1 MLGGE
6 RAVATRRTESMTG
19 ELTPGGEPGGE
30 GFLLPGAVIGDGRY
44 RLLAQFGHDMRANAH
59 LWRARDGQLR
69 RDVALT
75 VLVGDPSNGP
85 RAQAAR
91 RTLERAAHAAAFT
104 HPATAR
110 VLDVLSLGNG
120 VSPGEGLLGIIVGD
134 WTVGT
139 DLTDVI
145 AEHPL
150 PAANAARLLEPLA
163 SAVERA
169 HHAGL
174 VLGVD
179 HPQRIRVTPD
189 GLLRL
194 AFAGPLPEAVPRD
207 DVKGLGAI
215 LYLLITGRWP
225 LPGGPEA
232 IPPAPVT
239 PDGSIVPPN
248 VLSAYIPPE
257 LSTVAI
263 RSLEDTQIGGIH
275 TSATLLAVLEQA
287 ADSAEQTEFLGPVSR
302 PVGDEDTEAVW
313 TTRPPAQ
320 DRTKRRKLAIGV
332 TALAIAVV
340 AILAWLGTMLI
351 DFFGD
356 DGGSGET
363 VVVEQPSP
371 ANGESPPPT
380 PKPDGPLEP
389 GTIEVYNIGGTPDN
403 PRRAGFATDGDPGT
417 EWRTD
422 KYKQQFPAL
431 KPGVG
436 LIASFAESVEFASV
450 VIDSPTTN
458 TVVQIRSASSI
469 NPKIEETKVIG
480 EATLQGGKTEI
491 KLAASEPTQYIVV
504 WVTKLGDGNLTA
516 IGEVEYI
523 RAK

>member
-1 MLGGE
+1 M
-6 RAVATRRTESMTG
+6 VTKRTESLTG
-19 ELTPGGEPGGE
+19 ELTPGGEPGGD

-44 RLLAQFGHDMRANAH
+44 RLLAQFGHDLRADAH

-75 VLVGDPSNGP
+75 VLLGDPTNGP
-85 RAQAAR
+85 KAQAAR
-91 RTLERAAHAAAFT
+91 RTLERAAHAAAFA
-104 HPATAR
+104 HPSMAR
-110 VLDVLSLGNG
+110 VLDVLGVGNG
-120 VSPGEGLLGIIVGD
+120 ISPGEGLLGIIVAD

-139 DLTDVI
+139 DLVDVI

-150 PAANAARLLEPLA
+150 PPTNAARLLEPLA

-194 AFAGPLPEAVPRD
+194 AFPGPLPEAVPRD

-215 LYLLITGRWP
+215 LYLLLTGRWP

-232 IPPAPVT
+232 IPTAPVT

-248 VLSAYIPPE
+248 LLSGYVPPE

-275 TSATLLAVLEQA
+275 TSATLLTVLGQA
-287 ADSAEQTEFLGPVSR
+287 AESAERTEYLGPVSR
-302 PVGDEDTEAVW
+302 LDEDTETVW
-313 TTRPPAQ
+313 TTKPPVR
-320 DRTKRRKLAIGV
+320 DHNRRRKLAIGV
-332 TALAIAVV
+332 TTLAIAVV

-356 DGGSGET
+356 DGGSGDT
-363 VVVEQPSP
+363 VVVEQPTT
-371 ANGESPPPT
+371 NGESPPPA
-380 PKPDGPLEP
+380 PKPAGPIAP
-389 GTIEVYNIGGTPDN
+389 ASVEVFNVGGTPDN
-403 PRRAGFATDGDPGT
+403 PRRAGFATDDDPGT
-417 EWRTD
+417 EWHTD
-422 KYKQQFPAL
+422 TYKQQFPAL

-436 LIASFAESVEFASV
+436 LMASFAESVRLASV
-450 VIDSPTTN
+450 VVDSPSPG
-458 TVVQIRSASSI
+458 TVIQIRTSPSPT
-469 NPKIEETKVIG
+469 PKLEETKVIG

-491 KLAASEPTQYIVV
+491 QLNSAEPGQYVLV
-504 WVTKLGDGNLTA
+504 WITKLGEGNKTA
-516 IGEVEYI
+516 IGDLQFI
-523 RAK
+523 RAQ

>member
-1 MLGGE
+1 
-6 RAVATRRTESMTG
+6 VATRRTESMTG

-44 RLLAQFGHDMRANAH
+44 RLLAQFGHDFRANAH

-85 RAQAAR
+85 LAQAAR
-91 RTLERAAHAAAFT
+91 RTLERAAHAAAFN

-120 VSPGEGLLGIIVGD
+120 VSPGEGLLGIIVAD
-134 WTVGT
+134 WSVGT
-139 DLTDVI
+139 DLIDVI

-150 PAANAARLLEPLA
+150 PAANAARLIEPLA

-194 AFAGPLPEAVPRD
+194 AFPGPLPEAVPRD

-215 LYLLITGRWP
+215 LYLLLTGRWP
-225 LPGGPEA
+225 LPGGPQA

-248 VLSAYIPPE
+248 VLAGYIPPE

-287 ADSAEQTEFLGPVSR
+287 ADSAEQTEFLGPVPR
-302 PVGDEDTEAVW
+302 TVGDEDTEAVW

-320 DRTKRRKLAIGV
+320 DRTRRRKLAIGV

-340 AILAWLGTMLI
+340 GILAWLGTMLI

-356 DGGSGET
+356 DGNSGDA
-363 VVVEQPSP
+363 VVVEQPSVS
-371 ANGESPPPT
+371 GESPPPA
-380 PKPDGPLEP
+380 PKPAGPIEP
-389 GTIEVYNIGGTPDN
+389 ASIAVFNVGGTPDN
-403 PRRAGFATDGDPGT
+403 PKRANFATDGDPGT

-422 KYKQQFPAL
+422 TYQQQFPAL
-431 KPGVG
+431 KPGIG
-436 LIASFAESVEFASV
+436 LLASFAEPVTFASV
-450 VIDSPTTN
+450 VIDSPSPN
-458 TVVQIRSASSI
+458 TVVQIRTSPSA
-469 NPKIEETKVIG
+469 NPTLEETKVIG

-491 KLAASEPTQYIVV
+491 QLNNAEPTQYLLV
-504 WVTKLGDGNLTA
+504 WIIKLGDGNKSSLS
-516 IGEVEYI
+516 EVEYI
-523 RAK
+523 RAE

>member
-1 MLGGE
+1 
-6 RAVATRRTESMTG
+6 MTG

-44 RLLAQFGHDMRANAH
+44 RLLAQFGHDLRADAH

-75 VLVGDPSNGP
+75 VLQGDPTNAP
-85 RAQAAR
+85 KAQAAR
-91 RTLERAAHAAAFT
+91 RTLERAAHAAAFN

-120 VSPGEGLLGIIVGD
+120 VSHGEGLLGIIVAD
-134 WTVGT
+134 WSVGT
-139 DLTDVI
+139 DLIDVI

-150 PAANAARLLEPLA
+150 PATNAARLLEPLA

-179 HPQRIRVTPD
+179 HPQRIRVTPE
-189 GLLRL
+189 GMLRL
-194 AFAGPLPEAVPRD
+194 AFPGPLPEAVPRD

-215 LYLLITGRWP
+215 LYLLLTGRWP
-225 LPGGPEA
+225 LPGGPAA

-248 VLSAYIPPE
+248 VLSGYIPSE

-287 ADSAEQTEFLGPVSR
+287 AETAEQTEFLGPVSR
-302 PVGDEDTEAVW
+302 TVGDEDTEAVW
-313 TTRPPAQ
+313 TTRPPVR
-320 DRTKRRKLAIGV
+320 DRKRRRKLAIGV
-332 TALAIAVV
+332 TALAVAVV
-340 AILAWLGTMLI
+340 GILAWLGTMLI

-356 DGGSGET
+356 DAGSGDT
-363 VVVEQPSP
+363 VVVEQPTS
-371 ANGESPPPT
+371 NGETPPPA
-380 PKPDGPLEP
+380 PKPAGPIAP
-389 GTIEVYNIGGTPDN
+389 ASIEVYNVGGTPDN
-403 PRRAGFATDGDPGT
+403 PRRAGLATDGDPGT
-417 EWRTD
+417 EWHTD
-422 KYKQQFPAL
+422 TYKQQFPAL

-436 LIASFAESVEFASV
+436 LMASFAEATRFASV
-450 VIDSPTTN
+450 VIDSPSPN
-458 TVVQIRSASSI
+458 TVVQIRTATSG

-491 KLAASEPTQYIVV
+491 QLNNAEPSQYLLI
-504 WVTKLGDGNLTA
+504 WIIKLGDGNKTSLA
-516 IGEVEYI
+516 EVQFI
-523 RAK
+523 SAQ

>member
-1 MLGGE
+1 
-6 RAVATRRTESMTG
+6 MTG
-19 ELTPGGEPGGE
+19 ELTPDGEPGGE
-30 GFLLPGAVIGDGRY
+30 SFLLPGAVIGDGRY
-44 RLLAQFGHDMRANAH
+44 RLLAQFGHDMRAGAH

-75 VLVGDPSNGP
+75 VLVGDPGNGP
-85 RAQAAR
+85 QAQAAR
-91 RTLERAAHAAAFT
+91 RTLERAAHAAGFH

-120 VSPGEGLLGIIVGD
+120 VSPGEGLLGIIVAD

-139 DLTDVI
+139 DLVDVI

-150 PAANAARLLEPLA
+150 PATNAARLLGPIA

-179 HPQRIRVTPD
+179 HPQRIRVTPE

-194 AFAGPLPEAVPRD
+194 AFPGPLPEAVPRD

-215 LYLLITGRWP
+215 LYLLLTGRWP
-225 LPGGPEA
+225 LPGGPQA
-232 IPPAPVT
+232 IPTAPVT
-239 PDGSIVPPN
+239 PEGLIVPPN
-248 VLSAYIPPE
+248 VLSGHVPPS

-287 ADSAEQTEFLGPVSR
+287 AESAEQTEFLGPVAR
-302 PVGDEDTEAVW
+302 TAGDEDTEAVW

-320 DRTKRRKLAIGV
+320 DREKRRKLAIGV

-356 DGGSGET
+356 DGTSGET
-363 VVVEQPSP
+363 VVVEQPTS
-371 ANGESPPPT
+371 NGESPPPA
-380 PKPDGPLEP
+380 PKPAGPIEP
-389 GTIEVYNIGGTPDN
+389 ASIEVYNVGGTPDN

-422 KYKQQFPAL
+422 TYKQQFPVL

-436 LIASFAESVEFASV
+436 LMASFAESVKFAAV
-450 VIDSPTTN
+450 VIDSPSAN
-458 TVVQIRSASSI
+458 TVVQIRTSPSP

-480 EATLQGGKTEI
+480 EATLQGGKVEI
-491 KLAASEPTQYIVV
+491 QLNNAEPTQYVLI
-504 WVTKLGDGNLTA
+504 WITKLGDGNKSA
-516 IGEVEYI
+516 IGEAEFI
-523 RAK
+523 RAQ

>member
-1 MLGGE
+1 
-6 RAVATRRTESMTG
+6 MTG
-19 ELTPGGEPGGE
+19 ELTPEGEPGGD

-44 RLLAQFGHDMRANAH
+44 RLLAQFGHDLRADAH

-75 VLVGDPSNGP
+75 VLVGDPGNGP
-85 RAQAAR
+85 KAQAAR
-91 RTLERAAHAAAFT
+91 RTLERAAHAAAFA

-110 VLDVLSLGNG
+110 VLDVLSLGSG
-120 VSPGEGLLGIIVGD
+120 VSPGEGLLGIIVAD
-134 WTVGT
+134 WSVGT
-139 DLTDVI
+139 DLVDLI

-163 SAVERA
+163 AAVERA

-189 GLLRL
+189 GMLRL
-194 AFAGPLPEAVPRD
+194 AFPGPLPEAVPRD
-207 DVKGLGAI
+207 DVKGLGGI
-215 LYLLITGRWP
+215 LYLLLTGRWP
-225 LPGGPEA
+225 LAGGPSA

-248 VLSAYIPPE
+248 ILSGYIPPE

-275 TSATLLAVLEQA
+275 TSATLLAILEQA

-302 PVGDEDTEAVW
+302 PVDEDTETVW

-320 DRTKRRKLAIGV
+320 DRSKRRKLAIGV

-356 DGGSGET
+356 DGASSGDT
-363 VVVEQPSP
+363 VVVEAPSSPGETQPP
-371 ANGESPPPT
+371 APQPA
-380 PKPDGPLEP
+380 GPIAP
-389 GTIEVYNIGGTPDN
+389 ASIDVFNIDGTPDN
-403 PRRAGFATDGDPGT
+403 PRRANFATDGDPAT

-422 KYKQQFPAL
+422 RYKQQFPAL

-436 LIASFAESVEFASV
+436 LMASFAESVTFASV
-450 VIDSPTTN
+450 VIDSPSPN
-458 TVVQIRSASSI
+458 TVVQIRTSPSA
-469 NPKIEETKVIG
+469 NPTLEETKVIG

-491 KLAASEPTQYIVV
+491 KLTSAEPTQYLLV
-504 WVTKLGDGNLTA
+504 WVTKLGDGNRSA
-516 IGEVEYI
+516 IGELEYI
-523 RAK
+523 RAR

>member
-1 MLGGE
+1 
-6 RAVATRRTESMTG
+6 VATRRTESMTG
-19 ELTPGGEPGGE
+19 ELTPGGEPGGD

-44 RLLAQFGHDMRANAH
+44 RLLGQFGHDLRADAH
-59 LWRARDGQLR
+59 LWRAQDGQLR
-69 RDVALT
+69 RDVALN

-85 RAQAAR
+85 KAQAAR
-91 RTLERAAHAAAFT
+91 RTLERAAHAAAFN

-120 VSPGEGLLGIIVGD
+120 VSPGEGLLGIVVAD
-134 WTVGT
+134 WSVGT
-139 DLTDVI
+139 DLIDVI

-150 PAANAARLLEPLA
+150 PAANAARLLQPLA
-163 SAVERA
+163 AAVERA

-194 AFAGPLPEAVPRD
+194 AFPGPLPEAVPRD

-215 LYLLITGRWP
+215 LYLLLTGRWP
-225 LPGGPEA
+225 LPGGPAA

-248 VLSAYIPPE
+248 VLSGYIPAD
-257 LSTVAI
+257 LSAVAI

-287 ADSAEQTEFLGPVSR
+287 TETAEQTEFLGPVSR
-302 PVGDEDTEAVW
+302 AVGDEDTEAVW
-313 TTRPPAQ
+313 TTKPPAQ
-320 DRTKRRKLAIGV
+320 DRKRRRKLAIGV

-340 AILAWLGTMLI
+340 AILAWLGTLLI

-356 DGGSGET
+356 DAGGSGDT
-363 VVVEQPSP
+363 VVVEQPSS
-371 ANGESPPPT
+371 NGETPPPA
-380 PKPDGPLEP
+380 PKPAGPLAP
-389 GTIEVYNIGGTPDN
+389 ASIEVFNVGGTPDN

-417 EWRTD
+417 EWHTD
-422 KYKQQFPAL
+422 TYKQQFPAL
-431 KPGVG
+431 KPGIG
-436 LIASFAESVEFASV
+436 LMASFAESVKFASV
-450 VIDSPTTN
+450 VIDSPSPN
-458 TVVQIRSASSI
+458 TVVQIRTATSG
-469 NPKIEETKVIG
+469 NPKLEDTKVIG

-491 KLAASEPTQYIVV
+491 QLSNAEPTQYLLI
-504 WVTKLGDGNLTA
+504 WVTKLGDGNKTSLA
-516 IGEVEYI
+516 EVQYI
-523 RAK
+523 RAQ

>member
-1 MLGGE
+1 M
-6 RAVATRRTESMTG
+6 VTRRTESMTG
-19 ELTPGGEPGGE
+19 ELSPGGEPGGD

-44 RLLAQFGHDMRANAH
+44 RLLAQFGHDMRVDAH

-75 VLVGDPSNGP
+75 VLVGDPANGP
-85 RAQAAR
+85 KAQAAR
-91 RTLERAAHAAAFT
+91 RTLERGAHAAAFA
-104 HPATAR
+104 HPAMAR
-110 VLDVLSLGNG
+110 VLDVLSLGSG
-120 VSPGEGLLGIIVGD
+120 VSPGEGLLGIIVAD

-139 DLTDVI
+139 DLVDLI

-189 GLLRL
+189 GMLRL
-194 AFAGPLPEAVPRD
+194 AFPGPLPEAMPRD
-207 DVKGLGAI
+207 DVKGLGGI
-215 LYLLITGRWP
+215 LYLLLTGRWP
-225 LPGGPEA
+225 IAGGPEA

-248 VLSAYIPPE
+248 VLSGYIPPE

-275 TSATLLAVLEQA
+275 TSATLLTVLEQA
-287 ADSAEQTEFLGPVSR
+287 ASAAEETEFLGPVSR
-302 PVGDEDTEAVW
+302 VGDEDTEAVW
-313 TTRPPAQ
+313 TTRPPVR
-320 DRTKRRKLAIGV
+320 DRNRRRKLAIGV

-340 AILAWLGTMLI
+340 GILAWLGTMLI

-356 DGGSGET
+356 SGDSGDA
-363 VVVEQPSP
+363 VVVTQPQP
-371 ANGESPPPT
+371 TNGESAPPA
-380 PKPDGPLEP
+380 PKPAGPITP
-389 GTIEVYNIGGTPDN
+389 ASIQVFNVGGTPDN
-403 PRRAGFATDGDPGT
+403 PRRAGMATDGDPGT

-422 KYKQQFPAL
+422 TYKQQFPAL

-436 LIASFAESVEFASV
+436 LIGSFAESVKFASV
-450 VIDSPTTN
+450 VIDSPSPN
-458 TVVQIRSASSI
+458 TVVQIRTSPSPD
-469 NPKIEETKVIG
+469 PKLDETKVIG

-491 KLAASEPTQYIVV
+491 QLNNAEPSQYIIV
-504 WVTKLGDGNLTA
+504 WIIKLGDGNKTA
-516 IGEVEYI
+516 IGELQFI
-523 RAK
+523 RAQ